1 MLPMPAPSLCVAAAL
16 EACDLHID
24 DFISPRKHVRLIRC
38 RQIAAWLIRTRTL
51 ASTVDAAK
59 AIGRSNHSTI
69 CTIHRR
75 VEELIQT
82 QDPSFQADF
91 AAAEQRLNEMLQHKL
106 EASTCSS

>member
-1 MLPMPAPSLCVAAAL
+1 MLPMPAPSLCVEAAL
-16 EACDLHID
+16 EACNLHSDDL
-24 DFISPRKHVRLIRC
+24 FSPRKHVRLIRC
-38 RQIAAWLIRTRTL
+38 RQVAAWLIRTRTL

-75 VEELIQT
+75 VEELIKT
-82 QDPSFQADF
+82 QDASFQADF

-106 EASTCSS
+106 EASPCS

>member
-1 MLPMPAPSLCVAAAL
+1 MLPMPAPSLCVEAAL
-16 EACDLHID
+16 EACNLHID
-24 DFISPRKHVRLIRC
+24 DLFSPRKHVRLIRC
-38 RQIAAWLIRTRTL
+38 RQVAAWLIRTRTL

-75 VEELIQT
+75 VEHLIET

-106 EASTCSS
+106 EASPCSS